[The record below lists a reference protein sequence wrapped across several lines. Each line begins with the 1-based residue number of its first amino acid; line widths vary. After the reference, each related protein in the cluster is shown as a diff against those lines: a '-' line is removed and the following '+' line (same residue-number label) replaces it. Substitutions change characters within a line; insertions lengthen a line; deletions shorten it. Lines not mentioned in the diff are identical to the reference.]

1 MHDLTHDLNEN
12 KENSLDSEFKSP
24 PAENAQPK
32 LNQIYQAF
40 RGNLRPDELD
50 PNFKMDHGAL
60 AQAVRKASKYKGVKT
75 LAVIL
80 LAAVENRKMQNQ
92 LKTVN

>member
-1 MHDLTHDLNEN
+1 MDE
-12 KENSLDSEFKSP
+12 EFAHQSP
-24 PAENAQPK
+24 LESGRP
-32 LNQIYQAF
+32 NQIYQAF
-40 RGNLRPDELD
+40 RGNLRPDEID

-80 LAAVENRKMQNQ
+80 LAAVENRKMQNK
-92 LKTVN
+92 LKTENELNPQQLVVH